1 MKIMETEFQT
11 PVIKINYEEVKNTLQ
26 EKLEDYKG
34 LVVTEDT
41 LKASK
46 EAQKELA
53 NLRINIDDYRK
64 EKKKELEQ
72 PIKGFE
78 QQCKELISLVQE
90 VEKPLKKAIKV
101 FDDEKRLEKKKIAEQ
116 LIEENII
123 KLGLYGKYAAELTV
137 DDKYLN
143 LSTTKKFVKE
153 DLEQRADILKQKQT
167 MEEEKINTIQV
178 IINAENEKIKNK
190 MSINEFTYIIN
201 KGEMPEIVAEIKERG
216 KKIYESENLVTTEK
230 TEEQVSEAKEKEQ
243 EKVVDSS
250 QIEKIY
256 QATYKVTGTYNEL
269 KSVSKFLKESD
280 IAYQVTEQYE
290 M

>member
-11 PVIKINYEEVKNTLQ
+11 PVITINYEEVKNTLQ

-64 EKKKELEQ
+64 KKKEELEQ

-78 QQCKELISLVQE
+78 QQCKDLISLVQE
-90 VEKPLKKAIKV
+90 AEIPLKKAIKV

-116 LIEENII
+116 LIEESMI
-123 KLGLYGKYAAELTV
+123 KFGLYGKHAAELTV

-143 LSTTKKFVKE
+143 LSTSKKFVKE
-153 DLEQRADILKQKQT
+153 DLEQRAGILKQQQI

-201 KGEMPEIVAEIKERG
+201 KGDMPEIVAEIKERG

-230 TEEQVSEAKEKEQ
+230 TEEQVSEAKKKEQ

>member
-11 PVIKINYEEVKNTLQ
+11 PVITINYEEVKNTLQ

-64 EKKKELEQ
+64 KKKEELEQ

-78 QQCKELISLVQE
+78 QQCKDLISLVQE
-90 VEKPLKKAIKV
+90 AEIPLKKAIKV
-101 FDDEKRLEKKKIAEQ
+101 FDDQKRLEKKKIVEQ
-116 LIEENII
+116 LIEESMI
-123 KLGLYGKYAAELTV
+123 KFGLYGKYAAELTV

-143 LSTTKKFVKE
+143 LSTSKKFVKE
-153 DLEQRADILKQKQT
+153 DLEQRAGILKQQQI

-201 KGEMPEIVAEIKERG
+201 KGDMPEIVAEIKERG
-216 KKIYESENLVTTEK
+216 KKIYESENLATTEK
-230 TEEQVSEAKEKEQ
+230 TEEQVSEAKKKEQ

-269 KSVSKFLKESD
+269 KSVSKFLKESE